1 MRDKIVL
8 ITGATDGIGLV
19 MARELARLGATIVA
33 VGRNADKT
41 AAVVERIRAETGNPR
56 VEGLL
61 ADLSSQRDI
70 HRLAQQFI
78 ERHDRLHVLLN
89 NAGALFHPR
98 RESVDG
104 IEMTFALNHL
114 GYFLLTNLL
123 LDVLKASAPA
133 RIINVSSAAHRR
145 TKLDLNDLQYRLS
158 YRGMRVYSASKLA
171 NLLFT
176 YELARRLHGT
186 GVTVNALHPGL
197 VATRFA
203 AGSSWVSRLLRG
215 LIWCFGISPEQG
227 ARTPIY
233 LASSPEV
240 EGVTGKYF
248 QNEKIAESSPAS
260 HDEEAARRLWEISES
275 LTRRPST
282 TAPTNA

>member
-1 MRDKIVL
+1 MQGKTVL

-19 MARELARLGATIVA
+19 ATRELARLGATVVA

-41 AAVVERIRAETGNPR
+41 AAVVERIRLETGNPR
-56 VEGLL
+56 VEGML

-70 HRLAQQFI
+70 HRLVQQFR

-145 TKLDLNDLQYRLS
+145 AKLNFDDLQYRRR
-158 YRGMRVYSASKLA
+158 YRGMGVYSASKLA

-176 YELARRLHGT
+176 YELARRLQGT

-203 AGSSWVSRLLRG
+203 VGSSWVGRVLRG

-227 ARTPIY
+227 ARTLIY

-248 QNEKIAESSPAS
+248 QNEKMVESSPAS
-260 HDEEAARRLWEISES
+260 RNEDAARRLWDISEV
-275 LTRRPST
+275 LTQR
-282 TAPTNA
+282 AI